1 MKNLIGI
8 GIDVIEVRVVERML
22 HEMGERFLKLA
33 LRDEELERLPDAPG
47 QPMFVSRILASK
59 EAGMKAVGL
68 GLGPS
73 TTWRSFAMLDEP
85 GRPGLRWVREEGAK
99 VRFELGVS
107 RSAKTVIATAWAF
120 REEE

>member
-1 MKNLIGI
+1 
-8 GIDVIEVRVVERML
+8 VERML
-22 HEMGERFLKLA
+22 REMGDRFLRLA
-33 LRDEELERLPDAPG
+33 LRDEELARLPDAPG

-59 EAGMKAVGL
+59 EAGMKALGL

-73 TTWRSFAMLDEP
+73 TTWRSFEMLDQP
-85 GRPGLRWVREEGAK
+85 GRPGLRWVRQEGVG

-120 REEE
+120 REGK